1 LDKAGQTPPSEDPY
15 VEYGVLMANQGE
27 TEKSISL
34 LEDGLSKNPRSARA
48 NFELGRVLFKA
59 GQLEN
64 AERYLHNA
72 ATLDPNFSRP
82 HFFWQAL
89 PPPETEPIEE
99 GKCTLVFFSKVG
111 WQ

>member
-1 LDKAGQTPPSEDPY
+1 M
-15 VEYGVLMANQGE
+15 EYANQGE

-64 AERYLHNA
+64 AERYLHDA

-82 HFFWQAL
+82 HFFL
-89 PPPETEPIEE
+89 
-99 GKCTLVFFSKVG
+99 GKLYQKQNRLKEANVHWSLFRKLDGNSENREAQITR
-111 WQ
+111 